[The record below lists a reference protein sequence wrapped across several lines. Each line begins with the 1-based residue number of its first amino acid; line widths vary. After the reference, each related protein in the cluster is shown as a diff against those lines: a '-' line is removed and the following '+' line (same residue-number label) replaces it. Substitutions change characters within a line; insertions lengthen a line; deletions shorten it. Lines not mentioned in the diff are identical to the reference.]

1 MAIVNATDIVVKIK
15 ATAGDPTDTLL
26 HATSASLSI
35 SQDLRDST
43 TKSSGGFQENLA
55 GLRSWEVS
63 GDGFVDFTTS
73 TSNTINTTA
82 LIALMLTA
90 QADAVV
96 EVSFGV
102 GATTYDGLAFLTSL
116 SMDAGVEEN
125 ATYSVS
131 LTGTGAIALQS

>member
-15 ATAGDPTDTLL
+15 ATAGNPTDTLL

-63 GDGFVDFTTS
+63 GDGFVDFTT
-73 TSNTINTTA
+73 TTTNTINTTE
-82 LIALMLTA
+82 LIGFMLEA

-131 LTGTGAIALQS
+131 LQGTGALALQS

>member
-1 MAIVNATDIVVKIK
+1 MAIVNATDIIVKIK
-15 ATAGDPTDTLL
+15 ATAGNPVEQLL

-55 GLRSWEVS
+55 GLRSWEIS
-63 GDGFVDFTTS
+63 GDGFVDFNST
-73 TSNTINTTA
+73 TSNTINTTE
-82 LIALMLTA
+82 LITLMLTA

-96 EVSFGV
+96 EVSFGI
-102 GATTYDGLAFLTSL
+102 GAFTYDGLAFITSL
-116 SMDAGVEEN
+116 SLDAGVEEN

-131 LTGTGAIALQS
+131 LQGTGAIAIQS